1 MNEIIEKLT
10 AKDEMSAYEYCKQ
23 LVVESAQSTE
33 YYKYIED
40 FAGMLDSKNSYVRT
54 RGFGLICCQARWDD
68 EGKIAAVFERMKP
81 LLNDPKPTVVRQCL
95 ASLHEV
101 ILYRPEM
108 TDDIVEAVQKIDFS
122 KYKDSMSPL
131 IKKDAD
137 ELLKIIGV

>member
-23 LVVESAQSTE
+23 LVVESAQSAE

-54 RGFGLICCQARWDD
+54 RGFGLICYQARWDD
-68 EGKIAAVFERMKP
+68 EGKIA
-81 LLNDPKPTVVRQCL
+81 
-95 ASLHEV
+95 
-101 ILYRPEM
+101 
-108 TDDIVEAVQKIDFS
+108 AVQKIDFS